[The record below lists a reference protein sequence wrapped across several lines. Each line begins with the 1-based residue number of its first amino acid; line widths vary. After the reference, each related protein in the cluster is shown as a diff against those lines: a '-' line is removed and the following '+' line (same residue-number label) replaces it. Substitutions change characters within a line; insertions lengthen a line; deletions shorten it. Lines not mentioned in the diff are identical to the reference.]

1 MTRLARMVA
10 VVTGASR
17 GIGAA
22 TAELLASEGA
32 QVIRVAR
39 SLAAGSH
46 GSFHDVPCDLTD
58 PAQVNRL
65 GVRIVTQ
72 HGAPDI
78 VVSNAGSFL
87 LRPLEKTDPA
97 EFQQQLAVNLAA
109 PFNVARAFLP
119 AMRNAGKGS
128 FINMGS
134 IADHVGFP
142 ENAAYA
148 REQVRPPRSAR
159 DAGGGVSRL
168 GRSAHPGV
176 TRTDRHRHVG
186 RGGPGTTSG
195 AHTALSHAAPE
206 RCRRGSGLRRHSSG
220 ARARRL
226 ASPRTRIKAPQMTQM
241 HADHSRRASTR
252 ELFVEGVY

>member
-1 MTRLARMVA
+1 MTRLARRVA

-22 TAELLASEGA
+22 TAELLAGEGA

-39 SLAAGSH
+39 SLSAGTH

-87 LRPLEKTDPA
+87 LRPLEETDPA

-109 PFNVARAFLP
+109 PFHVARAFLP
-119 AMRNAGKGS
+119 AMRKAGKGS
-128 FINMGS
+128 FISVGS
-134 IADHVGFP
+134 VADHVGFP

-148 REQVRPPRSAR
+148 ASKF
-159 DAGGGVSRL
+159 GL
-168 GRSAHPGV
+168 
-176 TRTDRHRHVG
+176 
-186 RGGPGTTSG
+186 RGLHETLV
-195 AHTALSHAAPE
+195 AE
-206 RCRRGSGLRRHSSG
+206 YRGSGVRLTLVSPGATDTEMWDGVELEQRPEFTPRSGMLRPNDV
-220 ARARRL
+220 AEA
-226 ASPRTRIKAPQMTQM
+226 I
-241 HADHSRRASTR
+241 
-252 ELFVEGVY
+252 LFVATRPSHVHIDWLRIGP

>member
-1 MTRLARMVA
+1 MTRLARLVA

-39 SLAAGSH
+39 SLSGGSH

-87 LRPLEKTDPA
+87 LRPLEETDPA

-109 PFNVARAFLP
+109 PFHVARAFLP

-128 FINMGS
+128 FITMGS

-148 REQVRPPRSAR
+148 ASKF
-159 DAGGGVSRL
+159 GL
-168 GRSAHPGV
+168 
-176 TRTDRHRHVG
+176 
-186 RGGPGTTSG
+186 RGLHETLV
-195 AHTALSHAAPE
+195 AE
-206 RCRRGSGLRRHSSG
+206 YRGSGVRLTLVSPGPTDTDMWDRMDLEHRPELTPRSGMLRPNDV
-220 ARARRL
+220 AEAV
-226 ASPRTRIKAPQMTQM
+226 
-241 HADHSRRASTR
+241 
-252 ELFVEGVY
+252 LFVATRPPHVLIDWLRLGPA